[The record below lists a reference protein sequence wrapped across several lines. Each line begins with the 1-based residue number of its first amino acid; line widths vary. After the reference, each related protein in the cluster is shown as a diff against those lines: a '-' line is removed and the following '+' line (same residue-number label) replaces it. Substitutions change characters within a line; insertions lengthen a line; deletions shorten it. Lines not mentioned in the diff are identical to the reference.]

1 VSATFVVSATITHS
15 LLVSSAPAR
24 NGAVSLQGAVLS
36 GPQYVF
42 LGQLGDPIAGLRS
55 MTFRLDGRRVGTE
68 TTEPY
73 DLMGG
78 RRKGPAVALNTRFL
92 RDGEHRV
99 TAEVRLAGGG
109 VVTYTAVFRVD
120 N

>member
-1 VSATFVVSATITHS
+1 MP
-15 LLVSSAPAR
+15 LD
-24 NGAVSLQGAVLS
+24 GALLS
-36 GPQYVF
+36 GPQYIF

-55 MTFRLDGRRVGTE
+55 ITFRLDGRRVGTE

-73 DLMGG
+73 DLEGARRGG
-78 RRKGPAVALNTRFL
+78 AIALNTRFL

-99 TAEVRLAGGG
+99 TAQITLAGGG
-109 VVTYTAVFRVD
+109 VVTYTAVFQVD